1 MFQPHRRPEF
11 SDTLALPAPTAWGG
25 TDPLRQMER
34 ADRADWTLLRL
45 VCCSAL
51 ATFVLALASSL
62 QP

>member
-1 MFQPHRRPEF
+1 MFQHPRRPEF
-11 SDTLALPAPTAWGG
+11 SNTLVLDAAAANAP
-25 TDPLRQMER
+25 DPMQQMER
-34 ADRADWTLLRL
+34 ADRADWALLRL